1 MACKYGI
8 DRKDCLRAN
17 RELSRLSI
25 PTLFCR
31 DCFLDQTVIDLLEL
45 YLDGVKRERRAVV
58 RWLKRMKFNIGL
70 LDSPPPFKSEF
81 RCPTIREIIAVPCS
95 LEKCRFHIDY
105 PWAANCLLAYLHQQE
120 IESLSADEIAYLYQ
134 FPVDHIKAV
143 IDQSIA
149 ALRYNALDIQARQE
163 DSLRPRFKY
172 FPTTK
177 VCCVCESEIDQE
189 QPKGLRI
196 DSIGAAYCSKECRE
210 EKAPKLVELE
220 ASKGLPIEKILDWSF
235 RRYKS
240 LSLAEQALGIPRWL
254 AYESCKRFLK
264 KPIEEYFS
272 SLKSIHHHRK
282 SMLIRRTWHAPR
294 WVNSMIERIRP
305 VSREVASRYGPTKIQ
320 TSDLKDQLNHLLQNL

>member
-8 DRKDCLRAN
+8 ARKGCRKAN
-17 RELSRLSI
+17 RELGRLSI
-25 PTLFCR
+25 PILFCR
-31 DCFLDQTVIDLLEL
+31 DCFLDQTTTDLLQV
-45 YLDGVKRERRAVV
+45 YRVGIKRERKVV
-58 RWLKRMKFNIGL
+58 ARWFRRMKFDSGL
-70 LDSPPPFKSEF
+70 LDQEPPFKTEF
-81 RCPTIREIIAVPCS
+81 MCPTLREVISIPCA

-120 IESLSADEIAYLYQ
+120 VESLSADEIAYLYQ
-134 FPVDHIKAV
+134 FPVDHIKNV

-149 ALRYNALDIQARQE
+149 ALRYNALDVQARQE
-163 DSLRPRFKY
+163 ESLKRRFRQ
-172 FPTTK
+172 FPTQR
-177 VCCVCESEIDQE
+177 VCCVCESEIDE
-189 QPKGLRI
+189 ELPKALRI
-196 DSIGAAYCSKECRE
+196 DSIPAGYCSKECRE
-210 EKAPKLVELE
+210 EKPPRLVELE
-220 ASKGLPIEKILDWSF
+220 VEKGLPIEKILDWTF

-294 WVNSMIERIRP
+294 WVNSMIDRIRP
-305 VSREVASRYGPTKIQ
+305 VSQEVASRYGPTRIQ
-320 TSDLKDQLNHLLQNL
+320 TNDLKDQLNHLLQNL